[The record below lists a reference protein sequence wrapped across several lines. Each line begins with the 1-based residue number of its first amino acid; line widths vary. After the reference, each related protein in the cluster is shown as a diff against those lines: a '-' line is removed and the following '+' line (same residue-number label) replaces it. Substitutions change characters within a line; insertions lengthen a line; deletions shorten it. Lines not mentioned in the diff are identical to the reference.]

1 MAFDIVLRKQL
12 GHARIALK
20 VAADMRTLVLQG
32 PSGVGKTTI
41 LNMIAGLITPDEG
54 HIRIDDLC
62 FFDAEAG
69 VDLSPADR
77 RAGYVFQDGRLF
89 PHMSVRDNLL
99 YGWKLAAPAH
109 RWMMLDEA
117 VDFLDIADLLERSP
131 EKLSGGEAQRV
142 AIGRALLSGP
152 QILLLDEPLNSVDP
166 ARRAEIM
173 RVILRIRD
181 DLKLPIVYVTHDS
194 TEAQRMSGA
203 AWEVA
208 RGL

>member
-1 MAFDIVLRKQL
+1 MGFDIDIRKKL
-12 GHARIALK
+12 GRANIGLK
-20 VAADMRTLVLQG
+20 VVADMRTLVLQG

-41 LNMIAGLITPDEG
+41 LNMVAGLITPDSG

-62 FFDAEAG
+62 FYDAEAG
-69 VDLSPADR
+69 IYLSPAAR
-77 RAGYVFQDGRLF
+77 RTGYVFQDGRLF
-89 PHMSVRDNLL
+89 SHMNVRENLL

-109 RWMMLDEA
+109 RWMDLDEA
-117 VDFLDIADLLERSP
+117 VAFLGLEELLDRAP
-131 EKLSGGEAQRV
+131 DHLSGGEAQRV

-166 ARRAEIM
+166 ARRMEIM

-181 DLKLPIVYVTHDS
+181 ELQLPIIYVTHDAL
-194 TEAQRMSGA
+194 EARQMSGA

-208 RGL
+208 RG